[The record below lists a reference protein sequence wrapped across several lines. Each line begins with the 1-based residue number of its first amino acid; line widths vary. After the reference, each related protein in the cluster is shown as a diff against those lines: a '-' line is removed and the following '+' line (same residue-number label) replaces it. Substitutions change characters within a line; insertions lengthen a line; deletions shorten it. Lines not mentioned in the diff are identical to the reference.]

1 MWTWRPRLNQDSQ
14 REFVLTL
21 TDAPDAEAEAIIEGG
36 LSAYN
41 REQAGYVDARPLAVL
56 VSDPR
61 SKQVVGGL
69 LGRTSLGIF
78 FIDLVFLPPA
88 IRGDGVGSRMM
99 AAAEEEAIRRG
110 CSAAVLYTIVFQA
123 PGFYERQ
130 GYRELGRIECRPPGA
145 TRVCMTKVLVL

>member
-1 MWTWRPRLNQDSQ
+1 MNSNSQ
-14 REFVLTL
+14 KEFVLTL
-21 TDAPDAEAEAIIEGG
+21 TDAPDAEAEAAIDAG

-41 REQAGYVDARPLAVL
+41 REQAGYVDARSLAVL
-56 VSDPR
+56 VTQPG

-88 IRGDGVGSRMM
+88 IRGEGVGSRMM
-99 AAAEEEAIRRG
+99 AAAEEEAVRRG
-110 CSAAVLYTIVFQA
+110 CSAAVLYTITFQA

-130 GYRELGRIECRPPGA
+130 GYRELGRIECRPPGF
-145 TRVCMTKVLVL
+145 TRVCMTKALVP